1 MDGLFASI
9 NRWVAENLWL
19 VPFTWIALGY
29 AIWAE
34 KKRLHERIDAIL
46 TLLKAR
52 GIDIF
57 DRDGRIAD
65 PDDF

>member
-1 MDGLFASI
+1 MHTTNEIG
-9 NRWVAENLWL
+9 RWIGENLWL
-19 VPFTWIALGY
+19 VPVGWALTFY

-34 KKRLHERIDAIL
+34 KRRLNQRIDAIL

-57 DRDGRIAD
+57 DPSQRVDDIDGY
-65 PDDF
+65 